1 MIGRLLLVLALIC
14 ATPSCGPSA
23 RTRTLQVTLAAT
35 TAAQAGFVAQDAVRQ
50 QAIIDRATSLDEGR
64 IVLHEYRLKRDRV
77 VALFVATYRAV
88 AVAATVTDGGL
99 TDVVAA
105 SRELAAALTTLF
117 SEAP

>member
-1 MIGRLLLVLALIC
+1 VIARLLVALALIC

-35 TAAQAGFVAQDAVRQ
+35 TAAQAGFIAQDAARQ

-88 AVAATVTDGGL
+88 AVAATAQDGDL
-99 TDVVAA
+99 TDAVTA
-105 SRELAAALTTLF
+105 SRELAAALAALF
-117 SEAP
+117 QEAP